1 MHWKFYSL
9 PIRNKLTVIIFMA
22 CSVALLLTAVVS
34 LVSQWGVAREQ
45 LETELQTLAQ
55 VISQNSIAALTFQD
69 RDELEAVLGS
79 LKVKSTIIS
88 AQIMNGDGE
97 VFARFVNPA
106 FQNEFREEM
115 TASEL
120 LRLPPGVQSTFES
133 ARCNQPIMLGGKQIG
148 FLTVEASNRETNHYL
163 FLVSGVLLLTNGLV
177 FVLVAFMSGKMVKVI
192 SSPITE
198 LSQAMKKVSEEN
210 EYTVRVP
217 IFNEDELGL
226 LARGFNEMLTQIE
239 ERDEYLEEQVKER
252 TRDLLKAKEVAEQ
265 ASRVKSQFLANMSH
279 EIRTPMNGVLG
290 MAELMQATDL
300 DAEQTRLAKT
310 IQGSGEAL
318 LEIINDILDFSKIEA
333 GRLELEYIDFDLR
346 MLIEDVVQ
354 LLAPRAH
361 AKHLELATIFEDS
374 TVAELRGDPSRLRQ
388 VIVNLVGNA
397 IKFTDKG
404 EVVVHVSTIPC
415 EANRE
420 ILHIE
425 VKDTGIGISP
435 ESMKQLF
442 TPFSQADGSMT
453 RKYGGTGLGLAISK
467 QIVELMGGTL
477 RCESEPKKGSI
488 FYIDIE
494 LPKCLADHQAVE
506 KEFEGLQGYRLL
518 VVDDNATNRAIV
530 THQTKRWGMISN
542 SAVNGRDGLDIL
554 YEAVKSDCPYDFVVL
569 DMHMPDMN
577 GLEVAQT
584 IRSDAAFKDLK
595 MIMLTSVGL
604 RGDAKM
610 ARDSGIIAYLTKPV
624 RQAELYATFI
634 KALSFDDNQPGQQII
649 TKYNIVDNIP
659 TFDLS
664 VLVAE
669 DNETNQEVAKGML
682 KKFGCRVDFVE
693 NGFRAV
699 TAVMKKEYD
708 LVLMDCQMPEMDGYE
723 ATMAIRAHEQNSE
736 KGNILKIVALTA
748 HALDGDRERC
758 LAVGMDDYMSKP
770 FRQEDLQEILRKL
783 FPDKMIRPRQID
795 ANDLGRSTKIN
806 KPMPRVNS
814 IATDG
819 ETRPTDAS
827 IDRKQFYSAIDMS
840 VLTGLNALQIP
851 GEPSV
856 KDQVVRA
863 YLHSGELTLTKLKRF
878 GEDRKMN
885 DLRIAAHSM
894 KSSSANVG
902 ALRLSKMCA
911 RLEAI
916 AVEGITDNIE
926 ELVEAIHNEYIHVED
941 SLNRELMMNDTQPT

>member
-1 MHWKFYSL
+1 
-9 PIRNKLTVIIFMA
+9 MA

-34 LVSQWGVAREQ
+34 VVSQWGVAREQ
-45 LETELQTLAQ
+45 LKTELETLVQ
-55 VISQNSIAALTFQD
+55 VISQNSVAGLTFHD
-69 RDELEAVLGS
+69 RDGLEDVLGS
-79 LKVKSTIIS
+79 LQVKSTVIS
-88 AQIMNGDGE
+88 AQIMNSNGE
-97 VFARFVNPA
+97 VYARFVNPA
-106 FQNEFREEM
+106 FQDEFREEM
-115 TASEL
+115 TPREL
-120 LRLPPGVQSTFES
+120 LQQPIGVRSTFES
-133 ARCNQPIMLGGKQIG
+133 ARCNQPITLDGKQIG
-148 FLTVEASNRETNHYL
+148 LLTVEVSNRESNHYL

-177 FVLVAFMSGKMVKVI
+177 FALVAMMSGRLVKVI

-198 LSQAMKKVSEEN
+198 LSRAMKKVSDEN
-210 EYTVRVP
+210 QYTVRVP

-226 LARGFNEMLTQIE
+226 LARGFNEMLAQIE

-252 TRDLLKAKEVAEQ
+252 TRDLVEAKEVAEE

-361 AKHLELATIFEDS
+361 AKHLELATVFEDR
-374 TVAELRGDPSRLRQ
+374 TTTELRGDPSRLRQ

-404 EVVVHVSTIPC
+404 EVVVHVSTISC
-415 EANRE
+415 GVNRE
-420 ILHIE
+420 MLHVE
-425 VKDTGIGISP
+425 VKDTGIGISS

-488 FYIDIE
+488 FYIDVE
-494 LPKCLADHQAVE
+494 LPQCLAEHQQVDR
-506 KEFEGLQGYRLL
+506 EFEGLDGYRLL
-518 VVDDNATNRAIV
+518 VIDDNATNRAIV
-530 THQTKRWGMISN
+530 TNQTKRWGMVSD
-542 SAVNGRDGLDIL
+542 SAANGREGLDTL
-554 YEAVKSDCPYDFVVL
+554 HEAIKNHCPYDFVVL

-577 GLEVAQT
+577 GLEVAKA
-584 IRSDAAFKDLK
+584 IRNDPAFQDLK

-610 ARDSGIIAYLTKPV
+610 ARDSGIVAYLTKPV

-634 KALSFDDNQPGQQII
+634 KVLSLGGDGADKQII

-659 TFDLS
+659 AFDLS

-669 DNETNQEVAKGML
+669 DNETNREVAKGML
-682 KKFGCRVDFVE
+682 KYFGCRVDFVE
-693 NGFRAV
+693 NGMNAV
-699 TAVMKKEYD
+699 KAVMKKDYD

-723 ATMAIRAHEQNSE
+723 ATMAIRAHEQSAGKE
-736 KGNILKIVALTA
+736 SALKIVALTA
-748 HALDGDRERC
+748 HALGGDRERC
-758 LAVGMDDYMSKP
+758 LKVGMDDYMSKP
-770 FRQEDLQEILRKL
+770 FKQDDLQEMLRKL
-783 FPDKMIRPRQID
+783 FTDKMVRPRQIS
-795 ANDLGRSTKIN
+795 ACELGRTTKKIESPESDRTTVSNEQEGIFEAKTN
-806 KPMPRVNS
+806 KR
-814 IATDG
+814 
-819 ETRPTDAS
+819 ERE
-827 IDRKQFYSAIDMS
+827 SAIDVS
-840 VLTGLNALQIP
+840 VLAGLNALEIP

-863 YLHSGELTLTKLKRF
+863 YLNNGESTVAKLKGFVETGR
-878 GEDRKMN
+878 MN
-885 DLRIAAHSM
+885 DLRIAAHTM

-911 RLEAI
+911 ELESI
-916 AVEGITDNIE
+916 AAVGIIENIDD
-926 ELVEAIHNEYIHVED
+926 LIEAIHNEYLQVED
-941 SLNRELMMNDTQPT
+941 SLNMELILDDTQHT